1 MLSEFNLKAAK
12 AKGRLSGNPGL
23 RARHPVAIPKAAQA
37 RNRVFTGDVI
47 ASMNR
52 WLPTVRHMRPQYP
65 WEDPVR
71 MFNQADGVRW
81 TTERLRRAVR
91 RGCEG
96 ARTRQAAGEDP
107 AQTT

>member
-71 MFNQADGVRW
+71 MFNQADGGAGPPSACG
-81 TTERLRRAVR
+81 EPFE
-91 RGCEG
+91 EG
-96 ARTRQAAGEDP
+96 ARALAHAKLLENP